1 MKKLWIPAL
10 AALAVA
16 ALMSPSAAFGAV
28 TFPDG
33 VSSGDVTQSRAI
45 LWTRV
50 AWMKPSAWRPFTSTV
65 TPSLR
70 LVNESGRSPCAVNVV
85 AASPRI

>member
-16 ALMSPSAAFGAV
+16 ALTMPAVASAQV

-33 VSSGDVTQSRAI
+33 VASGDVTQSRAI

-50 AWMKPSAWRPFTSTV
+50 AGLTEPAQVKVEVDELVPERPEGIQGQV
-65 TPSLR
+65 QDERRP
-70 LVNESGRSPCAVNVV
+70 
-85 AASPRI
+85 